1 MRTRAVL
8 CLSLFVFLASAG
20 SVGSSQ
26 KPSYEPPQTTKGED
40 GWGHYKAQTVYTKAN
55 VADLKPGQSSP
66 EAALVHFYASLIRK
80 DSAYR
85 QVLPGESNLRG
96 RDNKR
101 LKRKLEKMS
110 KWTFLKV
117 QLLMRK
123 KLSDSKYWIKI
134 EMEVEINGKT
144 DGGKDEATVELI
156 DGKWFVTSPPT

>member
-1 MRTRAVL
+1 MRSRIVL
-8 CLSLFVFLASAG
+8 CLLLFVFFASSR
-20 SVGSSQ
+20 SVKSSQ
-26 KPSYEPPQTTKGED
+26 KTSYEPPQTTKGND
-40 GWGHYKAQTVYTKAN
+40 GWELYKTQTVYTKSN

-80 DSAYR
+80 DSAYK
-85 QVLPGESNLRG
+85 QVLPGESTSKG
-96 RDNKR
+96 RDKKR

-123 KLSDSKYWIKI
+123 RLSDSKFWIKI
-134 EMEVEINGKT
+134 EMEIEINGKT

-156 DGKWFVTSPPT
+156 DGKWYVTSPPT